1 MDVTPYYDPLLAK
14 IIAHAPTR
22 DLAIAQLMRALD
34 ATMISGVSTNIE
46 ALRQILQSS
55 GFASGA
61 VHTGLEIEVVQAAN
75 KKSIPQKSA
84 TIH

>member
-1 MDVTPYYDPLLAK
+1 
-14 IIAHAPTR
+14 
-22 DLAIAQLMRALD
+22 LAIAQLMRALD

-61 VHTGLEIEVVQAAN
+61 VHTGLAIEVVQAAN